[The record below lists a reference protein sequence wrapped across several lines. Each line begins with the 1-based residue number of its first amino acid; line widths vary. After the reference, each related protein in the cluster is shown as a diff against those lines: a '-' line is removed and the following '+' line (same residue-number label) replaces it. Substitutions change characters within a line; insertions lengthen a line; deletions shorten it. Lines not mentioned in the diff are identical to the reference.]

1 MLYVRSA
8 PYACGTGA
16 ASTRDLPLVAAMLGL
31 IMPSRFGPPQ
41 WGRGGYRL
49 PDSVQNATKALSSE
63 QTLSADQA
71 DRIAASGGVTDVK
84 TTLAMTTAE
93 AKEVFTATG
102 KLALELPSGRRG
114 QLTWLTQPK
123 IG

>member
-1 MLYVRSA
+1 
-8 PYACGTGA
+8 
-16 ASTRDLPLVAAMLGL
+16 
-31 IMPSRFGPPQ
+31 
-41 WGRGGYRL
+41 
-49 PDSVQNATKALSSE
+49 VQNGTNALSSE

-71 DRIAASGGVTDVK
+71 DHIAASGGVTDVK

>member
-1 MLYVRSA
+1 MLAYYVTLGEHDFLVVCEM
-8 PYACGTGA
+8 PGHKE
-16 ASTRDLPLVAAMLGL
+16 ASMVVLTA
-31 IMPSRFGPPQ
+31 
-41 WGRGGYRL
+41 
-49 PDSVQNATKALSSE
+49 
-63 QTLSADQA
+63 
-71 DRIAASGGVTDVK
+71 AASGGVTDVK